1 MFEHIKSNFIV
12 NKLQRLVVLADD
24 INLYTKDKTI
34 ADFLPNC
41 ESSTYSYIY
50 PWFDSTDEGSVFR
63 FKINRITYIFE
74 QRGLKSL
81 IVIKVDDII
90 IFHNR
95 SENSNEG
102 IYEGLKAG
110 WNHNYPPTM
119 FKALK
124 EDSKEIDEIINN
136 INIFVSG
143 KETHEQEKQ
152 KLIDIFGE

>member
-1 MFEHIKSNFIV
+1 MFENIKSNFIV
-12 NKLQRLVVLADD
+12 NKLQRLAVLADD
-24 INLYTKDKTI
+24 IDLYTKNKTI
-34 ADFLPNC
+34 ADFLPKC
-41 ESSTYSYIY
+41 EIATYSYVY
-50 PWFDSTDEGSVFR
+50 PWFDSTDEGNVFR
-63 FKINRITYIFE
+63 FKINKITYIFE
-74 QRGLKSL
+74 QRGLRSL

-95 SENSNEG
+95 SESSNEG

-124 EDSKEIDEIINN
+124 KDSKEIDEIINK

-143 KETHEQEKQ
+143 KEKHEQEKQ
-152 KLIDIFGE
+152 ELVSIFGK